1 MPATN
6 QNDDGDAALVP
17 VFKASSIPNPAKS
30 LLAGRPIHDDLE
42 VVEIRKPGSRD
53 WHVHGAHEQSHAVY
67 DPYSGERSYVTYAE
81 RFARQYN
88 QFKAHQAQT
97 KSGTPLT
104 EVNFLTLARIAE
116 LKGQN
121 IYTIEALAAIDGNEL
136 KNLGYAGRDLKNKAQ
151 QYITASQK
159 GAPNAIVL
167 AELEAS
173 KALIMTMEQELD
185 ALKANVTGKPRSSEK
200 SHPEKERLAKMTIEQ
215 LRAYIEEMTGEP
227 IIGFMPKPVLL
238 RQAYDFAARAKAA
251 A

>member
-6 QNDDGDAALVP
+6 ENDDGDAALVP
-17 VFKASSIPNPAKS
+17 VFKASSIQNPAKS
-30 LLAGRPIHDDLE
+30 LLAGRPIHDDCE

-81 RFARQYN
+81 RFRKQYE
-88 QFKAHQAQT
+88 QFKSHQAQT

-104 EVNFLTLARIAE
+104 EVGFLTLARIAE

-151 QYITASQK
+151 EYIAASQQ

-173 KALIMTMEQELD
+173 KALMMTMQQELD
-185 ALKANVTGKPRSSEK
+185 ALKANVTEKRSSEK
-200 SHPEKERLAKMTIEQ
+200 SHPEKERFAKMTIEQ
-215 LRAYIEEMTGEP
+215 LRAYIEEASGEP
-227 IIGFMPKPVLL
+227 ILGGFIPKAILL
-238 RQAYDFAARAKAA
+238 RQAYDLAARAKAA